1 MGALHV
7 AVNLQSADMINL
19 ILMSDKTDINLMSSL
34 HGTPLHLACKIGN
47 LKIVQTLLINNAD
60 ITLKS

>member
-47 LKIVQTLLINNAD
+47 LKIVQKLLINNAD